1 MGDHVEVRPHGQ
13 LLKGRHGLS
22 LRVPW
27 PPAYPQLVLP
37 LGVPLGVPCPEPGG
51 V

>member
-1 MGDHVEVRPHGQ
+1 MGAHMEVRPHGQ
-13 LLKGRHGLS
+13 LLKGRHRLS
-22 LRVPW
+22 LCAPR

-37 LGVPLGVPCPEPGG
+37 LGVPLGVPCPDPGG